1 MAALDAELKQIANEL
16 EGRLANDNGVPR
28 NIRKGASNAV
38 ELLLDNSKAMDLRI
52 SSAIN
57 ILADLSNDPNI
68 PMESWSS
75 IMQILS
81 NLEIMLKKL
90 GCFSGIKPFPFQKG
104 FLTFS
109 SQRLYPGSS
118 GTSPHRILYVPPRDG
133 TVPRR
138 SACPCI

>member
-28 NIRKGASNAV
+28 NIRKGATNAV
-38 ELLLDNSKAMDLRI
+38 ELLLDNSKALDLRI

-81 NLEIMLKKL
+81 NLEIMLKNL
-90 GCFSGIKPFPFQKG
+90 N
-104 FLTFS
+104 
-109 SQRLYPGSS
+109 
-118 GTSPHRILYVPPRDG
+118 
-133 TVPRR
+133 
-138 SACPCI
+138 

>member
-57 ILADLSNDPNI
+57 ILADLSNDPNM

-90 GCFSGIKPFPFQKG
+90 S
-104 FLTFS
+104 
-109 SQRLYPGSS
+109 
-118 GTSPHRILYVPPRDG
+118 
-133 TVPRR
+133 
-138 SACPCI
+138 

>member
-57 ILADLSNDPNI
+57 ILADLSNDHNI

-90 GCFSGIKPFPFQKG
+90 S
-104 FLTFS
+104 
-109 SQRLYPGSS
+109 
-118 GTSPHRILYVPPRDG
+118 
-133 TVPRR
+133 
-138 SACPCI
+138 

>member
-28 NIRKGASNAV
+28 NIRKGATNAV
-38 ELLLDNSKAMDLRI
+38 ELLLDNNKPLDLRI
-52 SSAIN
+52 SNAIN

-90 GCFSGIKPFPFQKG
+90 S
-104 FLTFS
+104 
-109 SQRLYPGSS
+109 
-118 GTSPHRILYVPPRDG
+118 
-133 TVPRR
+133 
-138 SACPCI
+138 

>member
-1 MAALDAELKQIANEL
+1 MAAQDAKLKQIVNEL

-68 PMESWSS
+68 PMESWSA

-81 NLEIMLKKL
+81 DLEIMLKNL
-90 GCFSGIKPFPFQKG
+90 N
-104 FLTFS
+104 
-109 SQRLYPGSS
+109 
-118 GTSPHRILYVPPRDG
+118 
-133 TVPRR
+133 
-138 SACPCI
+138 

>member
-38 ELLLDNSKAMDLRI
+38 ELLLDNKKALDLRI

-68 PMESWSS
+68 PMESWST

-81 NLEIMLKKL
+81 DLEAVLKAV
-90 GCFSGIKPFPFQKG
+90 I
-104 FLTFS
+104 
-109 SQRLYPGSS
+109 
-118 GTSPHRILYVPPRDG
+118 
-133 TVPRR
+133 
-138 SACPCI
+138 

>member
-38 ELLLDNSKAMDLRI
+38 ELLLDTSKDMDLRI

-90 GCFSGIKPFPFQKG
+90 S
-104 FLTFS
+104 
-109 SQRLYPGSS
+109 
-118 GTSPHRILYVPPRDG
+118 
-133 TVPRR
+133 
-138 SACPCI
+138 